1 MKTVWKTVLEWPA
14 DEQTVYRREGAE
26 LLTVQPQ
33 GNSLCLWARV
43 DPEARQ
49 SAFIIRTAG
58 TGHPLADDVGDY
70 ISTFQLAGG
79 SLVFHAFGKEIA

>member
-14 DEQTVYRREGAE
+14 DEQTVYLRAGAK

-33 GNSLCLWARV
+33 GNELCLWAQV
-43 DPEARQ
+43 DTDAAE

-58 TGHPLADDVGDY
+58 TGRPLADDIGAY
-70 ISTFQLAGG
+70 INTFQLAGG
-79 SLVFHAFGKEIA
+79 AFVFHAFGREA